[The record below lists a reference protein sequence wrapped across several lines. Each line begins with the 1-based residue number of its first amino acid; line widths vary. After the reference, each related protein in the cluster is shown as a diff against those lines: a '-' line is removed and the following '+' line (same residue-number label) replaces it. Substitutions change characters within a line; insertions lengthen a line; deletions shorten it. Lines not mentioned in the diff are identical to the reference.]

1 VLIIGIAL
9 CEGVA
14 FIVIGATGSVPVACS
29 VLAVLGAGVAYSSD
43 VALPTWIQVST
54 PAEMLG
60 RVNSLIGL
68 PRAILQPVSLALMGA
83 LAAASVRLPFYFA
96 AVLMLLAGGLL
107 TLNPAARRL
116 SAEN

>member
-1 VLIIGIAL
+1 
-9 CEGVA
+9 
-14 FIVIGATGSVPVACS
+14 VIGAAGSLPVACS
-29 VLAVLGAGVAYSSD
+29 LLAMLGTGVAYSSD

-68 PRAILQPVSLALMGA
+68 PRAILQPVSLAVMGV
-83 LAAASVRLPFYFA
+83 LAAASARLPFHLA
-96 AVLMLLAGGLL
+96 AVLMLLAGGVLA
-107 TLNPAARRL
+107 LNPAARRL